1 MNEQKNAETL
11 NNSPFPKSSG
21 QVGDGGLDFAAAAL
35 RLKNVVNRTPLLFN
49 LNLSKKYQCNVFL
62 KREDLQVVRSYKLRG
77 AYNMM
82 SCLPAAQLQRGMVC
96 ASAGNH
102 AQGFAYSCKKLNCKG
117 VVFMP
122 VITPNQKISQTKMFG
137 EDNVTIKLVGD
148 TFDDCAIAAKKFT
161 EENSMIFIPPFDD
174 YKIIEGQGT
183 VGVEILEQLNEDEN
197 ISYRFSPSISSISS
211 PFGVLH
217 EENERSSR
225 GGRGLDFL
233 FIPVGGG
240 GLSAGVGSYFKTFSP
255 KTKIIGVE
263 PEGAPSMF
271 EALKAGH
278 PVTLDNIERFVDGA
292 AVKRVGEITF
302 TFCKDVLD
310 DMHLVPEG
318 KVCTTI
324 LKLYNEDAIVVEPA
338 GALSIAALDDYAE
351 EIKGKNV
358 VCIIGGGNND
368 IDRMQ
373 EIKERSLQYEGLK
386 HYFLI
391 RFAQRPGALKEFV
404 NFVLGENDDIT
415 RFEYMQKHNKET
427 GPALVGIELKTKEDY
442 EVLLKKLN
450 QYHINY
456 TELKSGDN
464 AFGYLV

>member
-1 MNEQKNAETL
+1 MSAQTMAA
-11 NNSPFPKSSG
+11 
-21 QVGDGGLDFAAAAL
+21 LDFNRASE
-35 RLKNVVNRTPLLFN
+35 RLKKVATRTPLTFN
-49 LNLSKKYQCNVFL
+49 HNLSRKYQCNIFL

-82 SCLPAAQLQRGMVC
+82 SSLPPEQLQKGVVC

-102 AQGFAYSCKKLNCKG
+102 AQGFAYSCKKLNVHG

-122 VITPNQKISQTKMFG
+122 IITPNQKVNQTKMFG
-137 EDNVTIKLVGD
+137 EKFIEIRLVGD
-148 TFDDCAIAAKKFT
+148 TYDDCAVAAKKFT
-161 EENSMIFIPPFDD
+161 QENAMTYIPPFDD
-174 YKIIEGQGT
+174 YRIIEGQGT
-183 VGVEILEQLNEDEN
+183 VGLEILEDQSD
-197 ISYRFSPSISSISS
+197 IDY
-211 PFGVLH
+211 
-217 EENERSSR
+217 
-225 GGRGLDFL
+225 L

-240 GLSAGVGSYFKTFSP
+240 GLSAGVGTYFKTYSP
-255 KTKIIGVE
+255 KTRIIGLE

-271 EALKAGH
+271 EALKAGE
-278 PVTLDNIERFVDGA
+278 PVTLENIEQFVDGA
-292 AVKRVGEITF
+292 SVKRVGDITF
-302 TFCKDVLD
+302 SFCKEVLD

-318 KVCTTI
+318 KVCSTI

-351 EIKGKNV
+351 EIVGKNV
-358 VCIIGGGNND
+358 VCIVSGSNND

-404 NFVLGENDDIT
+404 NHVLGPDDDIT

-427 GPALVGIELKTKEDY
+427 GPALVGIELKSREDY
-442 EVLLKKLN
+442 DLLTKNLVKF
-450 QYHINY
+450 HINF
-456 TELKSGDN
+456 TELHKDDN
-464 AFGYLV
+464 VFGYLV